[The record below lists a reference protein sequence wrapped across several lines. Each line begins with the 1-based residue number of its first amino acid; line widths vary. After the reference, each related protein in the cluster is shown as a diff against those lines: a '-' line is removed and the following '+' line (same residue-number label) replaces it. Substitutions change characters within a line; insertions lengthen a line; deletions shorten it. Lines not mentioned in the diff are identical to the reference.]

1 MAHTLNTTISL
12 LKNRLT
18 LTMKMKL
25 LKTKMMMKVKMR
37 ILMKMTPM
45 RILPEV
51 DVVAVAEVGDL
62 VGGDLVREG
71 EGDADAQLVKEQEH
85 HSLTKDADDVVNSTE
100 EPGAIRNHFRL
111 VHLLMSKG
119 QVITAHS
126 PQSQL
131 LMIDMVHR
139 PVLVVIYDV
148 DVEQPVAR
156 ENEARSLGVVSN
168 ISRNHNMMMKM
179 NLVHTNPSLNADL
192 AEDVVRKDV
201 DAIQPRPETTIR

>member
-1 MAHTLNTTISL
+1 MLNTMISQR
-12 LKNRLT
+12 KNQQT

-25 LKTKMMMKVKMR
+25 LKTKMMMKVKMK

-51 DVVAVAEVGDL
+51 DVVAVAEAGDL
-62 VGGDLVREG
+62 GGDLVQEG

-85 HSLTKDADDVVNSTE
+85 HSLTKDAEDVVNSTE